1 MYNAVSFTLLGGGIC
16 CIPLKNVVLCSRM
29 YLFRQSSI
37 LLSLLSNFI
46 RPGPEQ
52 SLAQSSFTL
61 TVRRPLLRTVWPP
74 AYCEVFPL
82 MGAFCELRITAG
94 CSVEALPQPQVASD
108 TNKRTDS
115 SPLQSLEPPLCSPSS
130 LGLCPAKQDISVSK
144 PHRHLLHSGRQL
156 GSLWILPPCRAA

>member
-1 MYNAVSFTLLGGGIC
+1 MHGSVI
-16 CIPLKNVVLCSRM
+16 
-29 YLFRQSSI
+29 
-37 LLSLLSNFI
+37 
-46 RPGPEQ
+46 
-52 SLAQSSFTL
+52 
-61 TVRRPLLRTVWPP
+61 RRPLLRTVWPP

-130 LGLCPAKQDISVSK
+130 LGLCPEKQDISVSK

-156 GSLWILPPCRAA
+156 GSLWILPPCRAAQTLLQAVTGSSCGLYSACFTDCRLLSSFLVVYAGIPSLLTI